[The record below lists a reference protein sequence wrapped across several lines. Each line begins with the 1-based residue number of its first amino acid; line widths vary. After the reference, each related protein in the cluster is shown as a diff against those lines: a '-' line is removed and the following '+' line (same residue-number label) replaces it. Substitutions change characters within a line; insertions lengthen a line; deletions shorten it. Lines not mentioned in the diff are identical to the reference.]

1 MERIHYADGAILTGS
16 DIARAL
22 LDYAEALAKRTTS
35 ATVDIPFREREGGIG
50 RANFLIGPASQI
62 VAETVESDFEE
73 VRDPALVAHLQQ
85 ETLRLDGVPVQA
97 SDQVSF
103 DASTEHGFEYRD
115 EDF

>member
-1 MERIHYADGAILTGS
+1 MERIHYADGAILTGT

-22 LDYAEALAKRTTS
+22 MAYAEALAKRNTS
-35 ATVDIPFREREGGIG
+35 ATVDIPFREGEGGIG
-50 RANFLIGPASQI
+50 RASFLIGPASQI

-97 SDQVSF
+97 SDQ
-103 DASTEHGFEYRD
+103 DPYEASTEHGFEYRD